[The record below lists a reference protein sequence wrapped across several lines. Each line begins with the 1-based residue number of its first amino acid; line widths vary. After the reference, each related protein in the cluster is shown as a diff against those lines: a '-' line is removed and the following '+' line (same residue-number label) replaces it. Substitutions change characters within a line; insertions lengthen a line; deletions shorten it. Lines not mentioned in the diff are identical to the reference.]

1 LNLTKEEEELV
12 NVIGQRIKN
21 ENYEDYELVKQRFFL
36 LNELGN
42 AVGKYPSIRDMGFLK
57 GICRSEDH
65 LIESLLAFSNRSLLL
80 RIPTKVVAMRSF
92 LVAKF
97 HAFSMLYYLT
107 KNDADYNKSI
117 KDINMSVISTLMAE
131 EVYFTCLEDPDFS
144 LNSKSQVADDLIALW
159 DKGTDLRA
167 VRHLTALSS
176 LWIARDKAPPIFG
189 TMAGNSEL
197 FRISMDMETDW
208 HYFLK
213 EESTSDETRW
223 ALDEF
228 LFGLS
233 YEELKQVRS
242 RLVRHGISAVGYEEI
257 RTFIGSKPAYSVVD
271 SNDPRTIY
279 DFFVERKDA
288 CSIRKKISA
297 PGPLRTIEEVYLKYR
312 IILELS

>member
-1 LNLTKEEEELV
+1 LTKEEEELV
-12 NVIGQRIKN
+12 NVIGPRIKN
-21 ENYEDYELVKQRFFL
+21 ENSEDYELIKQRFFL

-42 AVGKYPSIRDMGFLK
+42 AVAKYPSVRDLGLLK
-57 GICRSEDH
+57 GISRDENN
-65 LIESLLAFSNRSLLL
+65 LIESLLAFSKRSHIL

-107 KNDADYNKSI
+107 KDDAEYNTSI
-117 KDINMSVISTLMAE
+117 KNINMSVISTLMAE

-144 LNSKSQVADDLIALW
+144 IKSKSQVADDLIALW
-159 DKGTDLRA
+159 DRGIDPRG
-167 VRHLTALSS
+167 VRHFTALSS
-176 LWIARDKAPPIFG
+176 LWIARDKSPPIFG

-197 FRISMDMETDW
+197 LRISMDMETDW

-233 YEELKQVRS
+233 FEELKQVRS
-242 RLVRHGISAVGYEEI
+242 RLVRHGISAVGYDEI
-257 RTFIGSKPAYSVVD
+257 RSFLGSRPAYSVVD
-271 SNDPRTIY
+271 SHDPRTMY

-288 CSIRKKISA
+288 CSVRKKISA
-297 PGPLRTIEEVYLKYR
+297 PGPLRTIEEIYLKYR